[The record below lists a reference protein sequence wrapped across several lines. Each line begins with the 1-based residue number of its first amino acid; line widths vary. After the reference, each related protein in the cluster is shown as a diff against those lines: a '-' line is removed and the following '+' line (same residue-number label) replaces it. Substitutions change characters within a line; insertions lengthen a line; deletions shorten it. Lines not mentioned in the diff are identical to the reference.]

1 MNQNSTIEMYPRPEH
16 DRLTVWKQT
25 QEKYSIFPSQ
35 SSILYSSFSEEE
47 QKNLPRHHETVV
59 SVEQG
64 DCIEIAIRLKRLGC
78 NPLLLNMADWFRAG
92 GMVNFG
98 SGAQE
103 EECFRRSNYF
113 KYLHQ
118 SYYPLKRYDT
128 LVSKGVEYYCGPM
141 KSGYLYMDRPE
152 KIDMI
157 AAPAV
162 QTPWVT
168 NDGKEFKNLE
178 DVETME
184 NKIRMLF
191 WIGAKEGNDVLVLS
205 AWGCGAFGC
214 PPHHVARIFKKICDE
229 QKGLFKRVVFA
240 ILGQNFLAI
249 NNNLSIFQEVFHN
262 T

>member
-1 MNQNSTIEMYPRPEH
+1 MFPRPEH
-16 DRLTVWKQT
+16 DRQTVWKQT
-25 QEKYSIFPSQ
+25 QEKYKDFAAQKST
-35 SSILYSSFSEEE
+35 LYTFFSEGE
-47 QKNLPRHHETVV
+47 QQALPRPYTTVV

-64 DCIEIAIRLKRLGC
+64 DCIEIAVALKRQGYK
-78 NPLLLNMADWFRAG
+78 PLLLNMADWSRAG
-92 GMVNFG
+92 GMVEFG

-113 KYLHQ
+113 KHLHQ
-118 SYYPLKRYDT
+118 SSYPLNRYDT

-141 KSGYLYMDRPE
+141 KTGYLYMDTPE
-152 KIDMI
+152 TIDMI

-162 QTPWVT
+162 QSPYVSQ
-168 NDGKEFKNLE
+168 NGQEFKNAE

-214 PPHHVARIFKKICDE
+214 PPQHVAKIFKKVCDE

-249 NNNLSIFQEVFHN
+249 NNNLTIFTKTFQSQA
-262 T
+262 